1 MIGTVLTNKGL
12 ALITKLVAAQA
23 TLSFTRVAVGT
34 GSVPSGVDPQS
45 MIGLNAYKMDA
56 TIKAYGVNPDQADV
70 AYIIAQISSV
80 GVSAGFAIT
89 EAGIFAQD
97 PDLGEILYAY
107 LDLTDDPQYIY
118 AETDAISKF
127 AEITFNVLVGSVSSV
142 TAIINPSALATK
154 KDLEAIEDRLS
165 QLGRILFGPE
175 GMEIEDNDVLYILDD
190 NAEEQPFEAASYNN
204 VIFSATPPSRGQY
217 WAQTKEDG
225 KTVNILS
232 GKLVVSDEEPTPPTD
247 ATFFGKSTN

>member
-97 PDLGEILYAY
+97 PDQGEILYAY

-154 KDLEAIEDRLS
+154 KDLESIEDRLN

-175 GMEIEDNDVLYILDD
+175 DTEIEDNDVLYILDD
-190 NAEEQPFEAASYNN
+190 NAEEKPFEAAAYNN
-204 VIFSATPPSRGQY
+204 VIFSATPPSGGQY
-217 WAQTKEDG
+217 WAQIEEDG
-225 KTVNILS
+225 KTVNILN

-247 ATFFGKSTN
+247 ATFFGKSN